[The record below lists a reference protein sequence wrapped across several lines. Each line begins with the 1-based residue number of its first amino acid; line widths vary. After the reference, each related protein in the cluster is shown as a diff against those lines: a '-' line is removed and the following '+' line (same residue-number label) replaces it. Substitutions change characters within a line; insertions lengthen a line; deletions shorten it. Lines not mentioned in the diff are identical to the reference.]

1 MGRLMHA
8 SFNFAAPF
16 LLPQLFQ
23 SLVKRW
29 RVSPHIVERHAA
41 ININQI
47 SRVGQPAVDLMRRA
61 FEIIHQ
67 HRPCNAVLPP
77 VAFGVTHLL
86 FEPMIGGNLSAGVS
100 LADDDIYEV
109 HLIAPGVVE
118 FSERLDRACGNLSG
132 ERAEMK
138 QDGTPAQLTQP
149 QCAAADSG

>member
-8 SFNFAAPF
+8 SFDFATPF
-16 LLPQLFQ
+16 LLQQRFQ
-23 SLVKRW
+23 SLVQRR

-67 HRPCNAVLPP
+67 HRPCNTVLPP

-86 FEPMIGGNLSAGVS
+86 FEAVIGAHVSAGVR

-109 HLIAPGVVE
+109 DPIAPGVME
-118 FSERLDRACGNLSG
+118 FTERLDRACRDRSG

-138 QDGTPAQLTQP
+138 RDGLAP
-149 QCAAADSG
+149 